1 MPSTNSG
8 AGVRGANE
16 LPGFKELIR
25 ALAPT
30 FDYAGAAFR
39 PRIDFGWYANVI
51 PITGEL
57 GIAIS
62 TDGVGT
68 KLLVAQAMGKY
79 DTVGIDCVAMNANDI
94 VCVGARPLAMVDYL
108 GVEQADDRLLAEI
121 GKGLAEGA
129 RLASISIPGGELAQ
143 LRDMVRGEQDGLG
156 FDLVGTCIGTVSL
169 DGVLT
174 GKTIQ
179 PGDAV
184 LGLASSGIHSNG
196 FTLARAVLPALDE
209 HLPELGRTVGEELLT
224 PTTIYIKAAMSL
236 LAAGIDV
243 KAFAHITGDG
253 LLNLTRVE
261 ADVSFV
267 LDNLPEP
274 PPIFSLI
281 QVRGDVDLAEMYR
294 VFNMG
299 VGFVAVLPA
308 AVADEALRL
317 VAEAGYEAALIGHV
331 AKGPKR
337 VALPKQGLVGEGDR
351 FRATK
356 VPD

>member
-1 MPSTNSG
+1 MPSTYSG

-16 LPGFKELIR
+16 LPGFKALIR

-51 PITGEL
+51 PITDEL

-68 KLLVAQAMGKY
+68 KLLVAQALGKY

-108 GVEQADDRLLAEI
+108 GVEEADDRLLAEI

-129 RLASISIPGGELAQ
+129 RQAAISIPGGELAQ
-143 LRDMVRGEQDGLG
+143 LRDMVRGEQAGLG

-169 DGVLT
+169 DRVLT

-184 LGLASSGIHSNG
+184 LGLASSGI
-196 FTLARAVLPALDE
+196 
-209 HLPELGRTVGEELLT
+209 
-224 PTTIYIKAAMSL
+224 
-236 LAAGIDV
+236 
-243 KAFAHITGDG
+243 
-253 LLNLTRVE
+253 
-261 ADVSFV
+261 
-267 LDNLPEP
+267 
-274 PPIFSLI
+274 
-281 QVRGDVDLAEMYR
+281 
-294 VFNMG
+294 
-299 VGFVAVLPA
+299 
-308 AVADEALRL
+308 
-317 VAEAGYEAALIGHV
+317 
-331 AKGPKR
+331 
-337 VALPKQGLVGEGDR
+337 
-351 FRATK
+351 
-356 VPD
+356 